1 MKPER
6 SKTHRVLQVMR
17 EPLDLNQ
24 RVLTLAE
31 WWNRGGQ
38 MERAGC
44 PSALA
49 LLAPGSP
56 GRGSSLKM
64 PPRSMCP

>member
-6 SKTHRVLQVMR
+6 SRTHKVLQVMR

-31 WWNRGGQ
+31 RWNRGGQ
-38 MERAGC
+38 MGRSGC
-44 PSALA
+44 PSSLA
-49 LLAPGSP
+49 LLALGSP
-56 GRGSSLKM
+56 GRGSSLKT
-64 PPRSMCP
+64 PPRSMWP

>member
-6 SKTHRVLQVMR
+6 SRTHRVLQVMR

-31 WWNRGGQ
+31 KWTRGGQ
-38 MERAGC
+38 M
-44 PSALA
+44 
-49 LLAPGSP
+49 
-56 GRGSSLKM
+56 GRSE
-64 PPRSMCP
+64 